1 MRRDGVSTHVELMHA
16 LLVIFSAVSLGTIEF
31 IRHAIPAKHVL
42 QVPTTAT
49 VYTVLLVQ
57 VAPTAVL
64 FVGDRII
71 AFFDRSGRAL
81 RIYRTVLFVGAVTLF
96 LRQFQLYSGPGDGL
110 TSSIAALGPVV
121 SAAVALVA
129 LGIVIWLCVSWY
141 SGLTVFFYYMSP
153 VAIAMTAILPYQA
166 ALPGQ
171 PLEAYATEVARP
183 ADSQASPPV
192 FIIILDELSYDALVK
207 DGEIDAA
214 SFPSFAALAGE
225 GTWFTNAA
233 ANFFR
238 TWFAVP
244 SIIDAVR
251 PLSDQFEV
259 RLYSQFGLVE
269 DGYRAECGKVFT
281 CRGVHYVAEKHPG
294 LLAANLALRSL
305 YQATPRMLEQALARP
320 LGLLVDSLGSTYPSA
335 DPDGFQI
342 YTKEQFDVFLGDID
356 SHQSPGRIYL
366 LHSMVTHFPFAFNEH
381 GKASRAPLTT
391 VGAEKDVDFAALYE
405 KYRKQAMFADS
416 QLGAFMEKLRQ
427 EEIYD
432 RAVIIVTADHG
443 LRARP
448 VLPLPEPIELD
459 HLTTQIP
466 LLIRAPGMDSRLSD
480 VDYQH
485 IDFGPTLWDVL
496 GRPPLEGA
504 QGVSAFSAE
513 RPVRDKVFW
522 VDDWAYFYSSEDL
535 AWHLGGL
542 AAGMPE
548 EGATGAEPEA
558 ETAGTEPAAESTYQ

>member
-1 MRRDGVSTHVELMHA
+1 MHWSLLKEMVFNELGDDPENLFA
-16 LLVIFSAVSLGTIEF
+16 SLDKRAFAAASLGQVHRARLETGEDVAVKIQYPGIARTIRED
-31 IRHAIPAKHVL
+31 IRNLLLLMLPAK
-42 QVPTTAT
+42 
-49 VYTVLLVQ
+49 
-57 VAPTAVL
+57 
-64 FVGDRII
+64 
-71 AFFDRSGRAL
+71 
-81 RIYRTVLFVGAVTLF
+81 
-96 LRQFQLYSGPGDGL
+96 
-110 TSSIAALGPVV
+110 
-121 SAAVALVA
+121 
-129 LGIVIWLCVSWY
+129 
-141 SGLTVFFYYMSP
+141 
-153 VAIAMTAILPYQA
+153 
-166 ALPGQ
+166 
-171 PLEAYATEVARP
+171 
-183 ADSQASPPV
+183 
-192 FIIILDELSYDALVK
+192 LSRDW
-207 DGEIDAA
+207 E
-214 SFPSFAALAGE
+214 
-225 GTWFTNAA
+225 N
-233 ANFFR
+233 
-238 TWFAVP
+238 
-244 SIIDAVR
+244 
-251 PLSDQFEV
+251 
-259 RLYSQFGLVE
+259 
-269 DGYRAECGKVFT
+269 
-281 CRGVHYVAEKHPG
+281 
-294 LLAANLALRSL
+294 
-305 YQATPRMLEQALARP
+305 
-320 LGLLVDSLGSTYPSA
+320 
-335 DPDGFQI
+335 
-342 YTKEQFDVFLGDID
+342 TKEQFDVFLGDID